1 LFQTTV
7 AILQWDTLTQRYS
20 PDNTWQGGVAMKI
33 LRIAALA
40 PIAWLAVN
48 TQAAMAEKAPP
59 PSLAKCSASL
69 GTVALVDG
77 DQAGWTKYG
86 LGSPRELLNAMA
98 IESGCFT
105 PKNPASNEPVRFL
118 INAIAGDKEEVDK
131 GIEAAKGAAMEGLVR
146 SGAVGGLA
154 RSVPGAGM
162 LGMFGGLGG
171 KKKTFAAGLRVISP
185 QNGMTIASGT
195 GSVTKSSL
203 TFGGAGGLA
212 AGAASSG
219 YGNSKDGQAL
229 AEAFM
234 IAFNGLVAQETA
246 IAATPQMAAAPA
258 APALATVA
266 VDSALRSA
274 PVASGALVR
283 TLRAGTTL
291 TPTGK
296 REGLFIEVA
305 DNFGTKG
312 WVSVEDLK

>member
-1 LFQTTV
+1 MRLSKLSNLAAV
-7 AILQWDTLTQRYS
+7 I
-20 PDNTWQGGVAMKI
+20 
-33 LRIAALA
+33 ALA
-40 PIAWLAVN
+40 GTP
-48 TQAAMAEKAPP
+48 QAAQAGKAPP
-59 PSLAKCSASL
+59 PTLAKCSASL

-105 PKNPASNEPVRFL
+105 PKNPASTDPVRFL
-118 INAIAGDKEEVDK
+118 VNAIAGDKEEVDK
-131 GIEAAKGAAMEGLVR
+131 GIEAAKGAAVEGLVR
-146 SGAVGGLA
+146 SGAAGGLA

-203 TFGGAGGLA
+203 TFGGTGGWA
-212 AGAASSG
+212 AGAATSG
-219 YGNSKDGQAL
+219 YGSSKDGQAL

-234 IAFNGLVAQETA
+234 IAFNGLVAQEAA
-246 IAATPQMAAAPA
+246 IAATPQAAPLAAAAPK
-258 APALATVA
+258 LATVA
-266 VDSALRSA
+266 VDTSLRSVPA
-274 PVASGALVR
+274 AGAAVVR
-283 TLRAGTTL
+283 ALRAGTTL

-296 REGLFIEVA
+296 REGLFVEVA
-305 DNFGTKG
+305 DNFGSTG
-312 WVSVEDLK
+312 WVSVEELK